1 MGSFLNQTHFS
12 QGVFCQRSGTFLSKC
27 SLSSWLSPSLP
38 NLSKHGFVRNA
49 AQVLTKLPNILRQ
62 LESNSLIDTGLHR
75 ACPWEWRSWPVRTFS
90 PTQNSDP
97 KDVTH
102 ICDQQTC
109 LYLKI
114 KRKTD
119 NSLCKMQEHAS
130 KCPLLKFIKQKRYS
144 PALTPFVLA
153 NFWS

>member
-1 MGSFLNQTHFS
+1 MALSYPSVHCPPGYHLLFLTYLSMG
-12 QGVFCQRSGTFLSKC
+12 LSRMQPK
-27 SLSSWLSPSLP
+27 SWLSC
-38 NLSKHGFVRNA
+38 
-49 AQVLTKLPNILRQ
+49 PNILRQ
-62 LESNSLIDTGLHR
+62 TESNSLIDTGLHR
-75 ACPWEWRSWPVRTFS
+75 ACPWEWGSWPVRTFS
-90 PTQNSDP
+90 PTQNSDL
-97 KDVTH
+97 KNVTH

-119 NSLCKMQEHAS
+119 NSLCKMHEHAS
-130 KCPLLKFIKQKRYS
+130 KCPLLKSFIKQKRYR